1 MPACPNCGSVYEGNF
16 CPMGCDS
23 PIYKQQCLE
32 RPSMDPVRLP
42 PKTGIKRSLIVLIIV
57 ASILPVVLSIG
68 NIAFNILY
76 LSNHRESVSY
86 SNRAENRYGIGRG
99 KNTVYG
105 MYEPGVYK
113 NCDMT
118 VTNVERS
125 QGVSYDHPSA
135 GMEYVIVT
143 IRIRNISERESF
155 NYSAENFQ
163 VKNASGELEARSY
176 AYFRK
181 DTALS
186 VGYLNPGREVSGTV
200 IFEQPVDSALT
211 LCYFDHLNKDKL
223 ALQFKLQ

>member
-1 MPACPNCGSVYEGNF
+1 MKAISALWDATVRFISSSVSRGH
-16 CPMGCDS
+16 
-23 PIYKQQCLE
+23 
-32 RPSMDPVRLP
+32 

-76 LSNHRESVSY
+76 LSNPESVSY
-86 SNRAENRYGIGRG
+86 SNRAENRYGIGRR

-143 IRIRNISERESF
+143 IRIRNISTT
-155 NYSAENFQ
+155 AP
-163 VKNASGELEARSY
+163 KI
-176 AYFRK
+176 FR
-181 DTALS
+181 
-186 VGYLNPGREVSGTV
+186 
-200 IFEQPVDSALT
+200 
-211 LCYFDHLNKDKL
+211 
-223 ALQFKLQ
+223 